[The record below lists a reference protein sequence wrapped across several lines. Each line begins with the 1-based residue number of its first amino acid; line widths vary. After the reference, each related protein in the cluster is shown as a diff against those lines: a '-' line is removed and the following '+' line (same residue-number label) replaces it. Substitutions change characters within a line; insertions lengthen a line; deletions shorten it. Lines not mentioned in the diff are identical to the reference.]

1 MKLTKSQL
9 RRIIKEELSEALADD
24 IAQYGMSKFDKA
36 REAREDKLYRTF
48 FKPDGSYQPDPEGEK
63 RYAPPSPAD
72 KDHSRGWPK
81 DKKPDDMTKEG
92 KTVTED
98 ETMGGPA
105 NAMAFVLKP
114 EEVDEMLADWIANA
128 PPEIVDRVRGLTG
141 EEVLH
146 AMAVATGLP
155 LDRSAYGDKAS
166 DRGSSAA
173 RLVGRSI
180 SNPGAPKGA

>member
-36 REAREDKLYRTF
+36 RAAREHSKSTF
-48 FKPDGSYQPDPEGEK
+48 FKKDGSYQPDPEGE
-63 RYAPPSPAD
+63 RYIAPPAPRGGLG
-72 KDHSRGWPK
+72 KGWPK

-92 KTVTED
+92 RTVTED

-114 EEVDEMLADWIANA
+114 EED
-128 PPEIVDRVRGLTG
+128 
-141 EEVLH
+141 
-146 AMAVATGLP
+146 
-155 LDRSAYGDKAS
+155 YF
-166 DRGSSAA
+166 
-173 RLVGRSI
+173 
-180 SNPGAPKGA
+180 